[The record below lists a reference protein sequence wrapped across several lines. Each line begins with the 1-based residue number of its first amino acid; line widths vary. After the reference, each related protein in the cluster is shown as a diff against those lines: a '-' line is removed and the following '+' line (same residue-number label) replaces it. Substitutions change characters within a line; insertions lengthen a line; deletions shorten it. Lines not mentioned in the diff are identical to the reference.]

1 MNAERAAHPFDLLF
15 AGFREDR
22 FPAIRAEIG
31 PRVEIAEF
39 MLSAAAAELM
49 GELRPDEGLGE
60 GIDEFVALVH
70 AAYRYWCDG
79 EQTTQLD
86 VAATLGLCDAGTTP
100 TRTASGDG
108 VVRYVQVAPRLIWGR
123 LADDTSFEPLD
134 GWFAVPIPA
143 GLRVVACLGVHPA
156 RPGLSVVAVEG
167 SAPVLAGRS
176 DGTAPF
182 APTMSGGDVAGLR
195 AIATPQE
202 LLWLGFQELRR
213 EE

>member
-1 MNAERAAHPFDLLF
+1 MGADRAAHPFDLLF
-15 AGFREDR
+15 AGFRESR

-31 PRVEIAEF
+31 ARADLADF

-79 EQTTQLD
+79 EQTTRLD
-86 VAATLGLCDAGTTP
+86 AATTLALCEPDAAAPTP
-100 TRTASGDG
+100 SGDG
-108 VVRYVQVAPRLIWGR
+108 VVRYVQVAPRLIWAR
-123 LADDTSFEPLD
+123 LTDETSFEPLD
-134 GWFAVPIPA
+134 GWFAVPIPI
-143 GLRVVACLGVHPA
+143 GLRVVACLGIHPA
-156 RPGLSVVAVEG
+156 RPGVSVVTVEG
-167 SAPVLAGRS
+167 TASTLQSRA

-182 APTMSGGDVAGLR
+182 APTMSGGDLAGLR

-202 LLWLGFQELRR
+202 LLWLSFQALRR